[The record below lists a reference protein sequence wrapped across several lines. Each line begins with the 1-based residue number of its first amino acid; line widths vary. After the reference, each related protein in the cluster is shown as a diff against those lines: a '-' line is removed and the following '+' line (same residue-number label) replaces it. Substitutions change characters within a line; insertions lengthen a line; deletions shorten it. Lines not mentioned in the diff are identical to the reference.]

1 MKLFRVIVITGL
13 LTLLVSSLT
22 PWVSINLLIF
32 GRLTLNFIDIL
43 NLIFN
48 QVPSIGRQLSS
59 LSTSLLALSIITYV
73 LSVVT
78 TATGIAFRTSCIVG
92 GVLAMISGTSFITG
106 IYIAKSEAMIFKP
119 LEQFIKTL
127 VNIEVGPIL
136 TIIAG
141 VITLIAYTI
150 KENKLRT
157 KYSPYS

>member
-1 MKLFRVIVITGL
+1 MSMFRVVVVIGL
-13 LTLLVSSLT
+13 LILLIGSVV

-43 NLIFN
+43 NLTLS
-48 QVPSIGRQLSS
+48 QVSSIGKQLSSS
-59 LSTSLLALSIITYV
+59 LSTSLLILSIITYV

-92 GVLAMISGTSFITG
+92 GVSAIISGASFITA
-106 IYIAKSEAMIFKP
+106 IYIAKSEATIFKP
-119 LEQFIKTL
+119 LEQLIKTL

-136 TIIAG
+136 TITAG

-150 KENKLRT
+150 KEK
-157 KYSPYS
+157 

>member
-22 PWVSINLLIF
+22 PWISINLLIL

-43 NLIFN
+43 NLILN
-48 QVPSIGRQLSS
+48 QIPSIGRQLSS
-59 LSTSLLALSIITYV
+59 SLSTSLLTISIITYV

-92 GVLAMISGTSFITG
+92 GVSAIISGTSFILG
-106 IYIAKSEAMIFKP
+106 IYIAKSEATIFKP
-119 LEQFIKTL
+119 LEQLIKTL

-136 TIIAG
+136 TITAG

-150 KENKLRT
+150 KEK
-157 KYSPYS
+157 

>member
-22 PWVSINLLIF
+22 PWVSINLLIL
-32 GRLTLNFIDIL
+32 GRLTFNFIDIL
-43 NLIFN
+43 NLILN
-48 QVPSIGRQLSS
+48 QIPSIGRQLSS
-59 LSTSLLALSIITYV
+59 SLSTSLLTLSIITYV

-106 IYIAKSEAMIFKP
+106 IYIAKSEATIFKP
-119 LEQFIKTL
+119 LEQLIKTL

-136 TIIAG
+136 TITAG

-150 KENKLRT
+150 KEKQT
-157 KYSPYS
+157 KN